1 MTARWRARGAAAVG
15 LGIVTAGCSI
25 TQSLNDMTQIEY
37 KSATQGPRLD
47 IPPDLVTPRADDR
60 YVVPDRPSTGT
71 TYSDYTRTRQT
82 AAPGPAG
89 QPVLPAVPG
98 VRLERQ
104 GSQRWLI
111 VDQPP
116 EKIWPVLRS
125 FWSDSGFA
133 LRLDSPET
141 GIMETDWAES
151 RPRIDQGWIRN
162 TLGRSLNSLYATGE
176 RDRFRTRLETDGK
189 VTEVFVTHRGLTED
203 FTGGLKETTV
213 WVPRPSD
220 PELEAEFLR
229 RIMVRLAPSEAK
241 VAAAAPSP
249 AAGAAA
255 GGATAVEAPAKARL
269 VDVQG
274 QPQVE
279 LTETFDRSW
288 RQVGLALDRSG
299 FTVEDRDRS
308 KGTFFVR
315 YVDPQA
321 AVKPQGV
328 LDRVLGVAPQKD
340 LSGTR
345 FRIVLSEAGS
355 GSRVGVLGDDGQP
368 PTSDADRRMATQIAT
383 VLRDQ
388 LR

>member
-1 MTARWRARGAAAVG
+1 
-15 LGIVTAGCSI
+15 
-25 TQSLNDMTQIEY
+25 
-37 KSATQGPRLD
+37 
-47 IPPDLVTPRADDR
+47 
-60 YVVPDRPSTGT
+60 
-71 TYSDYTRTRQT
+71 
-82 AAPGPAG
+82 
-89 QPVLPAVPG
+89 
-98 VRLERQ
+98 
-104 GSQRWLI
+104 
-111 VDQPP
+111 
-116 EKIWPVLRS
+116 
-125 FWSDSGFA
+125 
-133 LRLDSPET
+133 
-141 GIMETDWAES
+141 
-151 RPRIDQGWIRN
+151 
-162 TLGRSLNSLYATGE
+162 
-176 RDRFRTRLETDGK
+176 
-189 VTEVFVTHRGLTED
+189 
-203 FTGGLKETTV
+203 
-213 WVPRPSD
+213 
-220 PELEAEFLR
+220 
-229 RIMVRLAPSEAK
+229 LAPSEAK